1 MGWEPLVGAEEGK
14 VSAVWM
20 GLACFFLRP
29 LLALFF
35 LLAPSGWE
43 GVEEESAVEDSRRM
57 DGVGG
62 RLGSKGVGLA
72 RNQSVI
78 FLGILLLA
86 VNVILPPGL
95 AAGGVHALE
104 KVSTLL
110 TAKEA
115 VGVAG
120 FDVFTS

>member
-35 LLAPSGWE
+35 LFASPGWE
-43 GVEEESAVEDSRRM
+43 GVEESAVDDSRRM

-86 VNVILPPGL
+86 DKVLLPPGL
-95 AAGGVHALE
+95 VAAGVHALE